1 MCLVQQYFVFVVRWE
16 KGWTSSLPS
25 HSALQTERR
34 SCVGHLEGSH
44 RCRRQ
49 FCCSVIGDNLDALP
63 HALCVTAVFEVVL
76 NFLAVCVHCLYA
88 GFISDNELT
97 VLSGILDL
105 LGVMIVLQIDMI

>member
-1 MCLVQQYFVFVVRWE
+1 MHCV
-16 KGWTSSLPS
+16 SLLS
-25 HSALQTERR
+25 
-34 SCVGHLEGSH
+34 
-44 RCRRQ
+44 
-49 FCCSVIGDNLDALP
+49 
-63 HALCVTAVFEVVL
+63 L